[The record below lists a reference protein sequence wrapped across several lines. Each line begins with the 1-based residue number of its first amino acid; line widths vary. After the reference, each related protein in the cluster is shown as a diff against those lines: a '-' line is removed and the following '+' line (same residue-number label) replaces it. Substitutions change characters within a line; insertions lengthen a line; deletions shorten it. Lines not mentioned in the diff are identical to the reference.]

1 MVHIPLAMTT
11 DYLKDDDDPRP
22 YLQKITEAGFSHI
35 HWGHQWNSDYIYL
48 DNEID
53 LVKNGLNEYHLQVY
67 AIHGS
72 TGREHCWYSH
82 IENQRLAGVELV
94 KNRIRMAGRI
104 CSPTVIM
111 HISMGPRT
119 EAARAKFLTRLY
131 RSLDSLQPY
140 AAHFGVRLALEN
152 EVQWDQLA
160 RIKTAAPVSIARKMA
175 LLEDNFSLISQVLAN
190 YGPDYLGLC
199 YDSGHG
205 NIGRDRTDR
214 LAPLTERLIAVHLHD
229 NDGSGDQHRL
239 PFEGS
244 VNWAEVTRIIA
255 ASPHVETLCIESQIS
270 QDAAWDEAV
279 FLKQARQAGESLA
292 GMVNL
297 QPQSELR
304 AVKF

>member
-11 DYLKDDDDPRP
+11 DYLKDDDAPRP
-22 YLQKITEAGFSHI
+22 YLQKIAGAGFSHV
-35 HWGHQWNSDYIYL
+35 HWGHQWNSDYIYM
-48 DNEID
+48 DDEID
-53 LVKNGLNEYHLQVY
+53 LVKNGLNEYNLRVY

-72 TGREHCWYSH
+72 TGRERCWFSPL
-82 IENQRLAGVELV
+82 ENQRLAGVELV
-94 KNRIRMAGRI
+94 KNRVRMAARLG
-104 CSPTVIM
+104 CPTVIM
-111 HISMGPRT
+111 HISRGPRPE
-119 EAARAKFLTRLY
+119 EARTKFIARLY

-140 AAHFGVRLALEN
+140 AAQFGVRLAIEN

-160 RIKTAAPVSIARKMA
+160 RIKTAAPGSIVRKMA
-175 LLEDNFSLISQVLAN
+175 LLEDNFSLIGQVLAN

-205 NIGRDRTDR
+205 NIGRDRTVS
-214 LAPLTERLIAVHLHD
+214 LAALTDRLIAVHLHD

-270 QDAAWDEAV
+270 PPESRDEST
-279 FLKQARQAGESLA
+279 FLKQAHLAASSLA
-292 GMVNL
+292 GMVKSQNTHEV
-297 QPQSELR
+297 P
-304 AVKF
+304 AINA